1 MALPRLAQGIQESMF
16 GVLRH
21 LSGRTR
27 VCTIDV
33 ELQPG
38 VIHFFARNPHLTT
51 LHWAEK
57 AKKEVKKLIK
67 AGIIKRISANE

>member
-1 MALPRLAQGIQESMF
+1 MEEREYAQHIQYPPMD
-16 GVLRH
+16 
-21 LSGRTR
+21 
-27 VCTIDV
+27 I

-38 VIHFFARNPHLTT
+38 VILFFARNPRLTP

-57 AKKEVKKLIK
+57 VKKEVKKLIK